1 MCRFP
6 AMQARGAGR
15 RYGRHVNL
23 APRQAVTAFGALRI
37 GLGVAFLAAPRRLS
51 RGEDV
56 LMTRGFAVRELVLGI
71 GGVTGGARGASEW
84 ARLGALVDLGDAA
97 SAAIAVR
104 RQVPRA
110 ALALLAA
117 LGGLAAETW
126 AFRELTAPSARSC
139 RARGAVG

>member
-1 MCRFP
+1 M
-6 AMQARGAGR
+6 
-15 RYGRHVNL
+15 NL

-56 LMTRGFAVRELVLGI
+56 LMSRGFAVRELVLGI
-71 GGVTGGARGASEW
+71 GAVMGGARGASDW

-104 RQVPRA
+104 HRVPMA
-110 ALALLAA
+110 APALLAA
-117 LGGLAAETW
+117 LGGLAVETW
-126 AFRELTAPSARSC
+126 AFRELTAPGAR
-139 RARGAVG
+139 A

>member
-1 MCRFP
+1 
-6 AMQARGAGR
+6 
-15 RYGRHVNL
+15 VNL
-23 APRQAVTAFGALRI
+23 APRQAITALGALRI

-71 GGVTGGARGASEW
+71 GGVMGAARGASEW

-104 RQVPRA
+104 RRVPMA
-110 ALALLAA
+110 ALGLLAA

-126 AFRELTAPSARSC
+126 AFRELTAPGARAQVPFLT
-139 RARGAVG
+139 R

>member
-1 MCRFP
+1 
-6 AMQARGAGR
+6 
-15 RYGRHVNL
+15 VNL
-23 APRQAVTAFGALRI
+23 APKQIVTALGAARI

-71 GGVTGGARGASEW
+71 GGVMGAARDASDW

-97 SAAIAVR
+97 AAAIAVR
-104 RQVPRA
+104 RRVPMA
-110 ALALLAA
+110 AFSLLAA

-126 AFRELTAPSARSC
+126 AFRELTAQGAR
-139 RARGAVG
+139 A